1 MNRVEQSC
9 HRRKARVDQ
18 VQGAVKS
25 GRADRVLALITAKHR
40 RPPNRLDH
48 EPIGL
53 NGNLYRL
60 EIADEHI
67 VADSFNQHVH
77 KSGGID
83 FLSKNRT
90 DTREC
95 RLDDEERLS
104 GGDLRLDGARAR
116 GEFLLGIRCDGA
128 RRDDRQDEIFFV
140 GDVGTR
146 VQGRGETKIGL
157 LQLR

>member
-1 MNRVEQSC
+1 M
-9 HRRKARVDQ
+9 
-18 VQGAVKS
+18 
-25 GRADRVLALITAKHR
+25 
-40 RPPNRLDH
+40 
-48 EPIGL
+48 
-53 NGNLYRL
+53 
-60 EIADEHI
+60 
-67 VADSFNQHVH
+67 ADSFNQHVH

-83 FLSKNRT
+83 ILSKNRT

-128 RRDDRQDEIFFV
+128 RLDDRQDEIFFV